1 MNMRICGIYVIT
13 NLKNGMKYVGRS
25 VNCNQRWILH
35 KYEARSKRRKF
46 QALHQAISDYGVEN
60 FKFEVL
66 KELPEELLA
75 DSEREAMNSLNT
87 KWPYGY
93 NVGSEYGGSS
103 EGSYKR
109 EANLRNQREK
119 DPEFDKR
126 YRAARSKAAKA
137 RIQKEFANPEWQK
150 ECRERA
156 SKTFRERMKNEE
168 YRNMI
173 SNQRRLAAKAS
184 YAAKLAKKQGEINV
198 SVS

>member
-1 MNMRICGIYVIT
+1 MRICGIYVIT

-60 FKFEVL
+60 FKFEIL
-66 KELPEELLA
+66 KELSEEFLA
-75 DSEREAMNSLNT
+75 DAERETMRSLNT

-103 EGSYKR
+103 EGAYKR
-109 EANLRNQREK
+109 EANLKNRRVK
-119 DPEFDKR
+119 DLEFDKK
-126 YRAARSKAAKA
+126 YRQARSKAAKA
-137 RIQKEFANPEWQK
+137 RMEKEAKNPDWYKQ
-150 ECRERA
+150 CREKA
-156 SKTFRERMKNEE
+156 SNTFRERMQNEE
-168 YRNMI
+168 YRIMI

-184 YAAKLAKKQGEINV
+184 YAAKLLKKQEANNV
-198 SVS
+198 PVS